1 MRVILLGPPGAGKGT
16 QAVAI
21 AEKARLPHISTGD
34 MFRGALKQGTA
45 LGREAKKYMD
55 AGELV
60 PDAVVVAMVRERI
73 QQPDCARGFLLDGF
87 PRTIAQ
93 AEKLDET
100 LRAGELG
107 IDLVLNLVCTPATVL
122 QRLTGRRVCKTCG
135 TIFHVT
141 NMPPRQAGVC
151 DACGGVLYQRDDD
164 REETILN
171 RLAVYEKQTAGLI
184 AYYRRQGLLKDV
196 NADAPRPETLAE
208 MLTLLG
214 F

>member
-60 PDAVVVAMVRERI
+60 PDDVVVAMVRERI
-73 QQPDCARGFLLDGF
+73 QQPDCSRGFLLDGF

-100 LRAGELG
+100 LQAGDLG
-107 IDLVLNLVCTPATVL
+107 IDMVLNLVCSPATVL

-164 REETILN
+164 KEETILN
-171 RLAVYEKQTAGLI
+171 RLDVYNKQTAGLI

-196 NADAPRPETLAE
+196 NADAPRAETLAE

-214 F
+214 V